1 VSAEEQKPIVRRY
14 FAEAFSRGNLAVIDE
29 VAAAKLAAEM
39 KRGIAGRRTAFA
51 DVVDNV
57 QDQIAEGDRVATR
70 FSGGG
75 THHGASHGVAPTGKA
90 ITWSGIAID
99 RFADG
104 KIVERRV
111 IVDVAGVLQQLGE

>member
-1 VSAEEQKPIVRRY
+1 MTAEERKSIVRRY

-29 VAAAKLAAEM
+29 VADTKLATEM
-39 KRGIAGRRTAFA
+39 KRGIIGLRTAFA

-57 QDQIAEGDRVATR
+57 QDQLAEGDRVATR

-75 THHGASHGVAPTGKA
+75 IHHGAFHGIAPSGKA
-90 ITWSGIAID
+90 VTWSGIAID

-104 KIVERRV
+104 KIVERWA
-111 IVDVAGVLQQLGE
+111 IVDVAGVLEQLGG

>member
-1 VSAEEQKPIVRRY
+1 MTAEDHKLIVRRY

-29 VAAAKLAAEM
+29 VADAKLAVEM
-39 KRGIAGRRTAFA
+39 KRGITGLRTAFA

-57 QDQIAEGDRVATR
+57 QDQLAEGDSVATR

-75 THHGASHGVAPTGKA
+75 THHGTFHGIAPTGQA
-90 ITWSGIAID
+90 VTWSGIAID

-104 KIVERRV
+104 KIVERWA
-111 IVDVAGVLQQLGE
+111 IIDVAGVL